1 MTGAVSIPFGSTGN
15 GEDAFAGATTGQK
28 TLKSLTIIEASTMC
42 PKKVTPRM
50 RVRTHPG
57 EILAAE
63 YLEPLKMS
71 ARVLA
76 VAIGVPPN
84 RLTEIVAGRRSITAD
99 TAIRLGRYF
108 KTDPRFWLNLQIA
121 HDLSKAE
128 AETDYSDVPTRAA

>member
-1 MTGAVSIPFGSTGN
+1 
-15 GEDAFAGATTGQK
+15 
-28 TLKSLTIIEASTMC
+28 
-42 PKKVTPRM
+42 
-50 RVRTHPG
+50 
-57 EILAAE
+57 
-63 YLEPLKMS
+63 MS

>member
-1 MTGAVSIPFGSTGN
+1 
-15 GEDAFAGATTGQK
+15 
-28 TLKSLTIIEASTMC
+28 
-42 PKKVTPRM
+42 M

-128 AETDYSDVPTRAA
+128 AETDYSDVPTREA